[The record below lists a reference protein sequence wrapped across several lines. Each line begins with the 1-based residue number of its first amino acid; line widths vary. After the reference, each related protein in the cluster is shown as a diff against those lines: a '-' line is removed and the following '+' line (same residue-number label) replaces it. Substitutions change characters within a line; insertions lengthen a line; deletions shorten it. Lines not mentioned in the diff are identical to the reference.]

1 MKVMTC
7 TKAEKHPK
15 ADKLWVYDFTD
26 ETETRQVVANL
37 TNVYVVG
44 DKVRVAVP
52 GDKLADVNGEFEIKE
67 TTIRGVPSFGMALGL
82 ADDERFRGSDTK

>member
-44 DKVRVAVP
+44 DRVTIAVP
-52 GDKLADVNGEFEIKE
+52 GDVIPANDTSPAYEIKDVV
-67 TTIRGVPSFGMALGL
+67 IRGVPSFGMALGKV
-82 ADDERFRGSDTK
+82 E

>member
-44 DKVRVAVP
+44 DRVTIAVP
-52 GDKLADVNGEFEIKE
+52 GDVLPPSEHDPLPFEIKE
-67 TTIRGVPSFGMALGL
+67 MVIRGVPSFGMALGKV
-82 ADDERFRGSDTK
+82 E